1 MAVKIYSTKTSLLVR
16 NLRIRKS
23 DTVSGI
29 AFSSIDP
36 DHLYVAT
43 SSGITEKWNW
53 VNGTRL
59 EFWNAKVP
67 IHAIRTVPSN
77 GAGDSSGLVYT
88 IDRQSRDR
96 WMVTAHRLMGG
107 QEAAKTDLVVLLV
120 YRHPLTSLKILEHG
134 SVIVV
139 TAGSSIIIGTTERVD
154 KPTLKDVTY
163 VWREFKCSEWIT
175 SVDVRIQRTDA
186 IGHSSSRS
194 DASLM
199 GVDIVVGGL
208 KGAIFIYED
217 VLRKLMDRENRS
229 QTSSHI
235 SPRKLHWHRN
245 AVWAVKW
252 SADGEPIERL

>member
-16 NLRIRKS
+16 NLRTRKS
-23 DTVSGI
+23 DTVSGM
-29 AFSSIDP
+29 AFSSGDP
-36 DHLYVAT
+36 NHLYLAT
-43 SSGITEKWNW
+43 LSGITEKWSW

-77 GAGDSSGLVYT
+77 GTDDKNGLVYT

-120 YRHPLTSLKILEHG
+120 YKHPLTSLKILDHG

-154 KPTLKDVTY
+154 KPTLREVAY

-186 IGHSSSRS
+186 IGRSSSRS
-194 DASLM
+194 DAL
-199 GVDIVVGGL
+199 GVEIVVGGL
-208 KGAIFIYED
+208 QGAIFIYED
-217 VLRKLMDRENRS
+217 VLRKLMDRDSRP
-229 QTSSHI
+229 QASSHI

-245 AVWAVKW
+245 AVSAVKW